1 MRSVTFDTEQ
11 KTQLA
16 KGGLIM
22 DRFRFLIAVL
32 LLSAFP
38 LFPTA
43 VPPTSA
49 GPSRA
54 PTTYFPQFLD
64 INTATAEQLNTL
76 PGIGEAE
83 AENIIKGRPY
93 QREEELVQ
101 RKIIPWTIYERIKN
115 KIVVKQK

>member
-1 MRSVTFDTEQ
+1 MIR
-11 KTQLA
+11 LR
-16 KGGLIM
+16 LP
-22 DRFRFLIAVL
+22 IAVL
-32 LLSAFP
+32 LLSVFP
-38 LFPTA
+38 LFPIA
-43 VPPTSA
+43 VPSSSA

-64 INTATAEQLNTL
+64 INTATAEQLKAL

-93 QREEELVQ
+93 QREEELIQ
-101 RKIIPWTIYERIKN
+101 RKIIPWTTYEQIKN

>member
-1 MRSVTFDTEQ
+1 METSQATHLDKEV
-11 KTQLA
+11 
-16 KGGLIM
+16 GLIM
-22 DRFRFLIAVL
+22 SPLRLFISIL

-38 LFPTA
+38 LFPIVA
-43 VPPTSA
+43 PPSSA

-64 INTATAEQLNTL
+64 INTATAEQLKAL

-93 QREEELVQ
+93 QQEEELLQ
-101 RKIIPWTIYERIKN
+101 RKIISWTIYQQIKN
-115 KIVVKQK
+115 KIVVKEK